1 MQRQIIVSILLTAAV
16 MVAVSGS
23 GCIDRDSDAVKLQI
37 AGSTTVLPIGEEC
50 ARIFMKEHPGSRIDV
65 SGGGSSHGI
74 RAVAAGTV
82 DIGCASRDLK
92 PSELKIYPDLVLHA
106 IARDGIAVI
115 VHPEN
120 PVSSLTLAQVQGIYA
135 GTITNWKEVGGT
147 DSSITVVSREK
158 GSGTRECFEQA
169 VMVPISEEV
178 TDRAIIQDS
187 NGKVRATIAGN
198 EYSIGFI
205 SIGYLNSEVKS
216 CYLDGIEPTPENVVS
231 GRYMISR
238 TLWMVTNGEPDADEQ
253 AFLDFVLGDEGQKI
267 VETVGYLPVE
277 LLQA

>member
-1 MQRQIIVSILLTAAV
+1 MQRPIIVSILLTAAI
-16 MVAVSGS
+16 MVAASGS

-50 ARIFMKEHPGSRIDV
+50 ARIFMEEHHGSRIDV

-82 DIGCASRDLK
+82 DMGCISRDLK
-92 PSELKIYPDLVLHA
+92 PSEMKIYPDLMPHA
-106 IARDGIAVI
+106 IARDGIAI
-115 VHPEN
+115 ITHPEN
-120 PVSSLTLAQVQGIYA
+120 PVSGLTLAQVQGIYA

-169 VMVPISEEV
+169 VMVPISVEV

-187 NGKVRATIAGN
+187 NGKIRATIAGN

-216 CYLDGIEPTPENVVS
+216 LYLDGIEPTQENVVS

-238 TLWMVTNGEPDADEQ
+238 TLWMVTKGEPDADEQ
-253 AFLDFVLGDEGQKI
+253 AFLDFVLGAEGQKI
-267 VETVGYLPVE
+267 VEKVGYIPVE
-277 LLQA
+277 SLQT

>member
-1 MQRQIIVSILLTAAV
+1 MSILLITAITI
-16 MVAVSGS
+16 SGS

-50 ARIFMKEHPGSRIDV
+50 ARIFMEEHPGSRIDV

-82 DIGCASRDLK
+82 DIGCVSRDLK
-92 PSELKIYPDLVLHA
+92 PSELKLYPDLMPHA

-120 PVSSLTLAQVQGIYA
+120 PVGGLTLTQVQGIYA

-147 DSSITVVSREK
+147 DSSITVVSREA
-158 GSGTRECFEQA
+158 GSGTRGCFEQA
-169 VMVPISEEV
+169 VMMPIREEI
-178 TDRAIIQDS
+178 TGRAIIQDS
-187 NGKVRATIAGN
+187 NGKIRATIAGD
-198 EYSIGFI
+198 EHSIGFI

-216 CYLDGIEPTPENVVS
+216 LNLDGIEPTPENVVS
-231 GRYMISR
+231 GRYAVSR
-238 TLWMVTNGEPDADEQ
+238 TLWMVTKGEPDADEQ
-253 AFLDFVLGDEGQKI
+253 AFLDFVLGCEGQEI
-267 VETVGYLPVE
+267 VEKVGYIPVE
-277 LLQA
+277 LLQP